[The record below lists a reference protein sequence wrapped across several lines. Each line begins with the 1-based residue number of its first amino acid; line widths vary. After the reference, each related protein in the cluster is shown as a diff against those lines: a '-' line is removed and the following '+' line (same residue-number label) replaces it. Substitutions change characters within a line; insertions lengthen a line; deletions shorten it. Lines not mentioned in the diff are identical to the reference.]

1 MQGQLVY
8 PTTSGDINH
17 HCERLLASGCTAV
30 GMDTEWRVTYRAN
43 EAPRKTAL
51 LQVGPTWSLAH
62 SKLQKQQC
70 MCTAALLRSRRDAE
84 ISCLLAKQLAAI

>member
-1 MQGQLVY
+1 MQGRIVY

-17 HCERLLASGCTAV
+17 HCERLLASGCTAI

-51 LQVGPTWSLAH
+51 LQVGSGVVAG
-62 SKLQKQQC
+62 QC
-70 MCTAALLRSRRDAE
+70 QTQTLTRRKHHLCPNT
-84 ISCLLAKQLAAI
+84 CLMIFVAPQ